1 MSAGKMGQV
10 DKRSGKRADGLASRS
25 TLTVI
30 DNRTGERFELPIDDG
45 AVRSSEL
52 ARQAD
57 GLALYDPGLSSTAV
71 CRSAITHI
79 DGEAGILQHR
89 GYRIEAL
96 CERSN
101 FLELAYLLI
110 NGELPTASQYES
122 WLHEIG
128 IRNFV
133 HENVKGFIEGFRYD
147 ACSIAMVAASVGALS
162 SFYPDADQV

>member
-1 MSAGKMGQV
+1 MSAGKIGQV
-10 DKRSGKRADGLASRS
+10 EQRSGDRPDGLVSRS

-52 ARQAD
+52 GRRAG

-96 CERSN
+96 CER
-101 FLELAYLLI
+101 
-110 NGELPTASQYES
+110 
-122 WLHEIG
+122 
-128 IRNFV
+128 
-133 HENVKGFIEGFRYD
+133 
-147 ACSIAMVAASVGALS
+147 
-162 SFYPDADQV
+162 